1 MFCVKIKAGIK
12 GEKEMEFKL
21 KDFKT
26 DVNVTRMANIHYFEF
41 VKKYHTF
48 EDRHPFRELV
58 YVDSGSIRVE
68 SDGFKG
74 TLYSKQLLIHKSGET
89 HSLSCFENSAPNV
102 IIIGF
107 ECACEK
113 LDIFSEKVSVLSSE
127 QIKLLTDVIREGRT
141 VFMPPYDVP
150 NIKDMKKRE
159 DFPFGADQMLKLKL
173 ETFLIELIRSADTPE
188 ENENYVTNDS
198 KTEEI
203 YNYITS
209 NYSEKIRLDDLCFLF
224 GTNKTTICKNF
235 KAMYGDT
242 VVDYLNKLRIKQAKR
257 LMRESDLNLTQL
269 SSRVGFTS
277 IHYFSK
283 MFKLLENQ
291 SPSEYMKTIKSKL
304 DM

>member
-1 MFCVKIKAGIK
+1 
-12 GEKEMEFKL
+12 MEFKL

-58 YVDSGSIRVE
+58 YVDSGSIRVD

-107 ECACEK
+107 ECDCEK
-113 LDIFSEKVSVLSSE
+113 LDIFSEKASVLSSE

-159 DFPFGADQMLKLKL
+159 DFPFGADQMLKQKF